1 MGPAVNAEGLD
12 TAVQDVADG
21 GQNARMGKADVEPG
35 DFVLYVATFDRATL
49 LPRALGGVH
58 RIHCTAYRGDLCG
71 REDIGQ
77 EHIAFA
83 IQVRLLSLRE
93 SVVVHPQLV

>member
-1 MGPAVNAEGLD
+1 MAAKTRGWVKQMSSPA
-12 TAVQDVADG
+12 
-21 GQNARMGKADVEPG
+21 
-35 DFVLYVATFDRATL
+35 DFVLYVATFGRAIL

-58 RIHCTAYRGDLCG
+58 PVHCTAYRGDLRS

-83 IQVRLLSLRE
+83 IQVRFLGLRE
-93 SVVVHPQLV
+93 GIVAHPQLV